1 MARKIYI
8 KNGGLSSSD
17 TTPEGYTALGSDS
30 GVLKVK
36 VENTITSVGGGSGG
50 NIYKTYTALVN
61 QTTTILE
68 GPKLGEP
75 TPVLEIGKRYFIP
88 ELTTDDD
95 FSNVGYVSPV
105 GDDLPGVSFIA
116 TETTPNVW
124 VKTQVIN
131 IDDSQPTITVLED
144 GILLDD
150 AYFSPIYVT
159 SSASGGIKVI
169 ENETFTPA
177 ADTDAI
183 GRKGGYKY
191 AIIFEKE
198 GGFPINRTFVYPATK
213 ATNRTGTADSR
224 LGVIGYD
231 AFRKDDSTIILY
243 SEGEVLDNT
252 QVEFKVYFEA
262 LNVF

>member
-61 QTTTILE
+61 QTTTIL
-68 GPKLGEP
+68 GGAKLGEP
-75 TPVLEIGKRYFIP
+75 TPVLEVGKRYFIP

-124 VKTQVIN
+124 VKTQVISV
-131 IDDSQPTITVLED
+131 DDSQPTITVLED

-159 SSASGGIKVI
+159 YSALEIGIKRSSTAG
-169 ENETFTPA
+169 NSSNSAQDA
-177 ADTDAI
+177 ADTINKRD
-183 GRKGGYKY
+183 GYKY

-198 GGFPINRTFVYPATK
+198 GGFPINRTFVYPAWS
-213 ATNRTGTADSR
+213 NADSR
-224 LGVIGYD
+224 RVIGYD

-243 SEGEVLDNT
+243 SGGEVLDNT
-252 QVEFKVYFEA
+252 QVEFKVYLEQ
-262 LNVF
+262 V

>member
-30 GVLKVK
+30 GVLKLK

-61 QTTTILE
+61 QTTTEL
-68 GPKLGEP
+68 GGAKLGEP
-75 TPVLEIGKRYFIP
+75 TPTLEIGKRYFIP
-88 ELTTDDD
+88 ELGTDDD

-105 GDDLPGVSFIA
+105 GDDLPGVFFIA

-124 VKTQVIN
+124 VNTQVIN
-131 IDDSQPTITVLED
+131 VDDSQPTINVLED

-159 SSASGGIKVI
+159 SSALGIGIKYDRFSPGY
-169 ENETFTPA
+169 EDTAQYTP
-177 ADTDAI
+177 DAI

-191 AIIFEKE
+191 AIFFEKE
-198 GGFPINRTFVYPATK
+198 GGFPINRTFVYPAWS
-213 ATNRTGTADSR
+213 NADSKR
-224 LGVIGYD
+224 VIGYD

-243 SEGEVLDNT
+243 CDGEVLDNT
-252 QVEFKVYFEA
+252 QVEFKVYLEQ
-262 LNVF
+262 V